1 MHSIDFEITNRCN
14 AKCNFCPRDATPH
27 QGLMTPEIFEQ
38 TLLRSA
44 EIRDDFRAQG
54 LDDQLHISLCG
65 LGEPLLNRNL
75 AHFTERVR
83 TEGFSVS
90 ISSNAALLDEKR
102 GRDLLDAGLQSIY
115 INVGD
120 IDEAYEAVY
129 QLPFAR
135 TRDNIVQF
143 AEMAGDDCQVVIV
156 LVDYKGDKAHT
167 ARMRDYWRA
176 YGLVAFNEYEIMN
189 RGGSLFVDHMQFET
203 LPELAQAR
211 ELLTDDGVAP
221 LCGAPFGFLFVG
233 YDGLYYLCC
242 SDWEKKTPM
251 GSVFDRSFADVTAD
265 KLRHVIGREKVCR
278 TCNLDPINRLTQ
290 QLTEAAAGTSDDE
303 ATRQMVEL
311 ISSEQRLV
319 MTAAEQLS
327 PGVSAQIAAMNAEM
341 GIAATGARRTIPV
354 IAR

>member
-1 MHSIDFEITNRCN
+1 MHSIDFEVTNRCN

-38 TLLRSA
+38 TLLRSC
-44 EIRDDFRAQG
+44 EIRDQFRAEG
-54 LDDQLHISLCG
+54 VVDPIHVSLCG

-83 TEGFSVS
+83 SEGFTVSV
-90 ISSNAALLDEKR
+90 SSNAALLDERR
-102 GRDLLDAGLQSIY
+102 GRALLDAGLQSIY

-129 QLPFAR
+129 QLPFAK
-135 TRDNIVQF
+135 TRDNIVRF

-156 LVDYKGDKAHT
+156 LVDYKADKQHT
-167 ARMRDYWRA
+167 ARMREYWQA
-176 YGLVAFNEYEIMN
+176 YGLAAFAEYEIMN
-189 RGGSLFVDHMQFET
+189 RGGSLFVDHMQFEA
-203 LPELAQAR
+203 LPELARAR
-211 ELLTDDGVAP
+211 EMLTHDGVVP

-251 GSVFDRSFADVTAD
+251 GSVFDRSFGDVTAD
-265 KLRHVIGREKVCR
+265 KLRHVIGREQVCR

-290 QLTEAAAGTSDDE
+290 QLSAAAAGESDDA
-303 ATRQMVEL
+303 ATQAMVDL
-311 ISSEQRLV
+311 ITSEHQLV
-319 MTAAEQLS
+319 VDAAEQLS
-327 PGVSAQIAAMNAEM
+327 PGVSAQLAQMASTAAN
-341 GIAATGARRTIPV
+341 GRRTIPV